1 MDGELF
7 RYDITDF
14 TRQYLQ
20 NMIDLQYILIM
31 DGYQYGS
38 SEKVKYHTKLF
49 LDMVQDMEKIL
60 SCDKN
65 FLLGRWLN
73 AANSIPGSYH
83 SFNARNQITLW
94 GPKGEINNYAIKQ
107 WSGLIK
113 DYVLPRWQLF
123 WTELEKAMDK
133 ERIFDEI
140 AVRQRI
146 FKEIEEPFQRSASYY
161 RESECNP
168 NLVATNIFRKY
179 ENLHID
185 QKTLDKYLNENAK
198 ILDPEL

>member
-1 MDGELF
+1 
-7 RYDITDF
+7 
-14 TRQYLQ
+14 
-20 NMIDLQYILIM
+20 
-31 DGYQYGS
+31 
-38 SEKVKYHTKLF
+38 
-49 LDMVQDMEKIL
+49 MVQDMEKIL

-73 AANSIPGSYH
+73 AANSIPGSYN

-133 ERIFDEI
+133 ETIFDEI

-146 FKEIEEPFQRSASYY
+146 FKEIEEPFGQSYKSY
-161 RESECNP
+161 DTESSCDPNP
-168 NLVATNIFRKY
+168 VATNIFRKY

-185 QKTLDKYLNENAK
+185 PETLDKYLNENAK